1 MDLISGQYS
10 RPLANGKNKLYCIG
24 WSKKLDH
31 RSEMREGSKMDKNIV
46 LIGMP
51 TSGKSTVGVILAK
64 ILGMDFV
71 DTDIVIQ
78 QREGSRL
85 NEIIAERGIDGF
97 LEAEE
102 NALLNTKV
110 RNTVIATGGSAVYS
124 NAGME
129 HFKKDSTIVYLKVGF
144 EEIMKRLKDVKE
156 RGVVLRPGETLD
168 EMYETRTKL
177 YEKYA
182 DITVLEDGF
191 SIEDTVNAVKNAL

>member
-1 MDLISGQYS
+1 
-10 RPLANGKNKLYCIG
+10 
-24 WSKKLDH
+24 
-31 RSEMREGSKMDKNIV
+31 MDKNIV

-124 NAGME
+124 SAGME